1 MVDSKM
7 AFCLEVLVRIAI
19 SCFENKIVH
28 SIDDHFIIYWVSQK
42 VCLGF
47 SITSTENYKQTF
59 W

>member
-19 SCFENKIVH
+19 SCLENKIVH
-28 SIDDHFIIYWVSQK
+28 SIGDHFIIYWVSQK

-47 SITSTENYKQTF
+47 SITSTENYK
-59 W
+59 